1 MPGINHIGKAMAEEQ
16 NRAEAAE
23 TQETN
28 NKPAPEA
35 EKETD
40 QVAVL
45 EGQVA
50 ELRDRFL
57 RAVAEG
63 ENIRKRAEKDVAEA
77 RAYGITAFAR
87 DVLTVADNLGRTIEH
102 VSAEARASADPSLKS
117 LLEGVEITERD
128 LQMILQKNG
137 VKPINPMGEKFDP
150 HFHQAMFEVPDS
162 GRPHGTVVQVVQTG
176 YAIGDRVLRPAM
188 VGVAKGAAK
197 APKEAS
203 EAK

>member
-1 MPGINHIGKAMAEEQ
+1 MPGVNYIGKAMAEDQ
-16 NRAEAAE
+16 NRAEKAE
-23 TQETN
+23 MQENAT
-28 NKPAPEA
+28 PAPEA
-35 EKETD
+35 ANEND
-40 QVAVL
+40 QVATL
-45 EGQVA
+45 EAQAA

-63 ENIRKRAEKDVAEA
+63 ENIRKRAEKDVADA

-87 DVLTVADNLGRTIEH
+87 DVLTVADNLARTIEH
-102 VSAEARASADPSLKS
+102 VSAEARASADPSLKA

-188 VGVAKGAAK
+188 VGVAKGGAK
-197 APKEAS
+197 AAREAS

>member
-1 MPGINHIGKAMAEEQ
+1 MPGVNHIGKAMAEDQ
-16 NRAEAAE
+16 NRTETAE

-28 NKPAPEA
+28 VKPAEA
-35 EKETD
+35 ENEANP
-40 QVAVL
+40 VAVL
-45 EGQVA
+45 EGQVT

-63 ENIRKRAEKDVAEA
+63 DNIRKRAEKDVADA

-87 DVLTVADNLGRTIEH
+87 DVLTVADNLARTIEH
-102 VSAEARASADPSLKS
+102 VSAEARASADPSLKA

-188 VGVAKGAAK
+188 VGVAKGGAK
-197 APKEAS
+197 AAREAS

>member
-1 MPGINHIGKAMAEEQ
+1 MAEEQ

>member
-102 VSAEARASADPSLKS
+102 VSAEARASADPSLKA

>member
-1 MPGINHIGKAMAEEQ
+1 MPGDNNIGKAMAEEQ
-16 NRAEAAE
+16 KRAEKAE

-28 NKPAPEA
+28 ASAAEA
-35 EKETD
+35 ANEND
-40 QVAVL
+40 AVATL

-63 ENIRKRAEKDVAEA
+63 ENIRKRAERDVADA

-87 DVLTVADNLGRTIEH
+87 DVLTVADNLARTIEH
-102 VSAEARASADPSLKS
+102 VSTEARASTDPSLKG
-117 LLEGVEITERD
+117 LLDGVEITERD

-162 GRPHGTVVQVVQTG
+162 GRPHGTVVQVVQPG
-176 YAIGDRVLRPAM
+176 YAIGERVLRPAM
-188 VGVAKGAAK
+188 VGVAKGSARAAK
-197 APKEAS
+197 ETAP

>member
-1 MPGINHIGKAMAEEQ
+1 MPGVNYIGKAMAEDQ
-16 NRAEAAE
+16 NRAEKAE
-23 TQETN
+23 MQENAT
-28 NKPAPEA
+28 PAPEA
-35 EKETD
+35 ANEND
-40 QVAVL
+40 QVATL
-45 EGQVA
+45 EAQAA

-63 ENIRKRAEKDVAEA
+63 ENIRKRAEKDVADA

-87 DVLTVADNLGRTIEH
+87 DVLTVADNLARTIEH
-102 VSAEARASADPSLKS
+102 VSAEARASADPSLKA

-188 VGVAKGAAK
+188 VGVAKGGAK
-197 APKEAS
+197 AVREAS

>member
-1 MPGINHIGKAMAEEQ
+1 MPGVNHIGKAMAEDQ
-16 NRAEAAE
+16 NRAETAE

-28 NKPAPEA
+28 VKPAEA
-35 EKETD
+35 ENEANP
-40 QVAVL
+40 VAVL

-63 ENIRKRAEKDVAEA
+63 DNIRKRAEKDVADA

-87 DVLTVADNLGRTIEH
+87 DVLTVADNLARTIEH
-102 VSAEARASADPSLKS
+102 VSAEARASADPSLKA

-162 GRPHGTVVQVVQTG
+162 GRPHGTVVQVVQAG

-188 VGVAKGAAK
+188 VGVAKGGAK
-197 APKEAS
+197 AAREAS

>member
-1 MPGINHIGKAMAEEQ
+1 MPGVNHIGKAMAEDQ
-16 NRAEAAE
+16 NRAETAE

-28 NKPAPEA
+28 VKPAEA
-35 EKETD
+35 ENEANP
-40 QVAVL
+40 VAVL

-63 ENIRKRAEKDVAEA
+63 DNIRKRAEKDVADA

-87 DVLTVADNLGRTIEH
+87 DVLTVADNLARTIEH
-102 VSAEARASADPSLKS
+102 VSAEASASADPSLKA

-162 GRPHGTVVQVVQTG
+162 GRPHGTVVQVVQAG

-188 VGVAKGAAK
+188 VGVAKGGAK
-197 APKEAS
+197 AAREAS

>member
-1 MPGINHIGKAMAEEQ
+1 MPGVNHIGKAMAEDQ
-16 NRAEAAE
+16 NRAETAE

-28 NKPAPEA
+28 VKPAEA
-35 EKETD
+35 ENEANP
-40 QVAVL
+40 VAVL

-63 ENIRKRAEKDVAEA
+63 DNIRKRAEKDVADA

-87 DVLTVADNLGRTIEH
+87 DVLTVADNLARTIEH
-102 VSAEARASADPSLKS
+102 VSAEARASADPSLKA

-162 GRPHGTVVQVVQTG
+162 GRPHGTVVQVVQAG
-176 YAIGDRVLRPAM
+176 YAIGARVLRPAM
-188 VGVAKGAAK
+188 VGVAKGGAK
-197 APKEAS
+197 AAREAS

>member
-1 MPGINHIGKAMAEEQ
+1 MPGVNYIGKAMAEDQ
-16 NRAEAAE
+16 NRAETAE

-28 NKPAPEA
+28 VKPAEA
-35 EKETD
+35 ENEANP
-40 QVAVL
+40 VAVL

-63 ENIRKRAEKDVAEA
+63 DNIRKRAEKDVADA

-87 DVLTVADNLGRTIEH
+87 DVLTVADNLARTIEH
-102 VSAEARASADPSLKS
+102 VSAEARASADPSLKA

-162 GRPHGTVVQVVQTG
+162 GRPHGTVVQVVQAG

-188 VGVAKGAAK
+188 VGVAKGGAK
-197 APKEAS
+197 AAREAS

>member
-1 MPGINHIGKAMAEEQ
+1 MAEEQ
-16 NRAEAAE
+16 NRAETAE

-162 GRPHGTVVQVVQTG
+162 GRPHGTVVQVVQAG